1 MMVGVRGRSLLGLT
15 SIFLKDL
22 LTKVVVS
29 LRNSTQAFQDNNLW
43 ELLINFVVFCYFFR
57 ATF

>member
-43 ELLINFVVFCYFFR
+43 ELLISFVVFCYFFR